1 MLVPHDLADAWNRL
15 TASYQQ
21 SSGGFDT
28 YQQFWH
34 TIAQVTATDVAA
46 QDDDFVLATIRY
58 VYNNGKVVT
67 DRTSFGLVQDN
78 GQLKINSTRAVS
90 PNTR

>member
-1 MLVPHDLADAWNRL
+1 MLVPDDLADAWNRL

-21 SSGGFDT
+21 SSGGLDT
-28 YQQFWH
+28 YQQFWD
-34 TIAQVTATDVAA
+34 TIAQVTATDVAV
-46 QDDDFVLATIRY
+46 QDDGFVLATIRY

-67 DRTSFGLVQDN
+67 EPISFGLVQDN

-90 PNTR
+90 RNTQ

>member
-1 MLVPHDLADAWNRL
+1 VPHDLTDGWNRL

-21 SSGGFDT
+21 GSGGFDT
-28 YQQFWH
+28 YQQFWD

-46 QDDDFVLATIRY
+46 QDDGFVLATIRY

-67 DRTSFGLVQDN
+67 DRVSFGLVQDN

-90 PNTR
+90 RNTQ